1 MNDVK
6 IVDIHKVIPYEKNP
20 RKNDEAV
27 KYVANSIKEFGFK
40 VPIVVDKNL
49 VVITGH
55 TRLKAALSLGFT
67 EVPIIV
73 ADDLTDEQVKA
84 YRIAD
89 NKSAEKSY
97 WDEFLLKDEI
107 DELGGLF
114 DFQDFG
120 FEDWELEQEDVET
133 PEKTDNDPF
142 KERKDVDIEIQYNIL
157 IECEN
162 EKQMEQRFNKL
173 KELGIPCRTL

>member
-6 IVDIHKVIPYEKNP
+6 IVDIHTVIPYEKNP
-20 RKNDEAV
+20 RRNDEAV
-27 KYVANSIKEFGFK
+27 KYVASSIKEFGFK
-40 VPIVVDKNL
+40 VPIVVDKNS

-107 DELGGLF
+107 DELDGLF

-120 FEDWELEQEDVET
+120 FEDWELGAMELEE
-133 PEKTDNDPF
+133 PENEEPPKEF
-142 KERKDVDIEIQYNIL
+142 KEFDDKIETKN
-157 IECEN
+157 ECP
-162 EKQMEQRFNKL
+162 KCGYQW
-173 KELGIPCRTL
+173 

>member
-6 IVDIHKVIPYEKNP
+6 IVDIHTVIPYEKNP

-107 DELGGLF
+107 DELDGLF

-120 FEDWELEQEDVET
+120 FEDWELGADDELFKDPNEEEDKLEDKYEPPK
-133 PEKTDNDPF
+133 PEKLRCPHCGHADRVIRF
-142 KERKDVDIEIQYNIL
+142 
-157 IECEN
+157 
-162 EKQMEQRFNKL
+162 EKVRE
-173 KELGIPCRTL
+173 